1 MAGVM
6 TATANGVDTQPV
18 VRGVWMLENIL
29 GDPPRDP
36 PDAVP
41 ALTPDTSKA
50 ETPREMLAAHM
61 SDDSCAGC
69 HKKID
74 PIGFV
79 FESFDPIGRWRTHYP
94 NLSGKSKDKSNKG
107 LPVETDG
114 VLPDGTILRDIR
126 DLKTYLVNDI
136 TPFAEC
142 LSEKLLTYATG
153 RSMNYSDRKLIGKIV
168 DANVETE
175 EGFKDLL
182 LDLIDSESFRT
193 R

>member
-1 MAGVM
+1 
-6 TATANGVDTQPV
+6 
-18 VRGVWMLENIL
+18 
-29 GDPPRDP
+29 
-36 PDAVP
+36 
-41 ALTPDTSKA
+41 
-50 ETPREMLAAHM
+50 MLAAHM
-61 SDDSCAGC
+61 SEDSCSGC

-79 FESFDPIGRWRTHYP
+79 FESFDPIGRWRTNYP
-94 NLSGKSKDKSNKG
+94 VLSGNSNDKVSEG

-114 VLPDGTILRDIR
+114 ILPDGTELGDVR

-153 RSMNYSDRKLIGKIV
+153 RSMNYSDRKVISAIV
-168 DANVETE
+168 RNNIENE
-175 EGFKDLL
+175 EGFRDLL